1 MLKYVHTSWL
11 HFVLVYIA
19 IMLDG
24 GIALYFAP
32 VLFKMPMSASPYLS
46 LIVMMMPVLTGTV
59 TQMKERSLYI
69 AAFLGGL
76 LFDIFYSG
84 LIGISMIGFPLTV
97 WLASK
102 LQRYLPTSFMSSVAV
117 WFVSMSMYLVFDY
130 AGFGIINLTNL
141 NIPDFI
147 IFHMFPTLIINLMLL
162 VLVYGLLN
170 YWYHNHT
177 TRQPDIS
184 AYNVDDSD
192 LNGRLPSL
200 NSKSRSRSIR

>member
-59 TQMKERSLYI
+59 KQMKERSLYI

-170 YWYHNHT
+170 YWYHA

>member
-11 HFVLVYIA
+11 HFVLVYVA

-130 AGFGIINLTNL
+130 AGFVIINLTNL

-170 YWYHNHT
+170 YWYHT

>member
-32 VLFKMPMSASPYLS
+32 VLFKMPMLASPYLS

-170 YWYHNHT
+170 YWYHT

>member
-170 YWYHNHT
+170 YWYHA

>member
-102 LQRYLPTSFMSSVAV
+102 LQRYLPTSFMSSAAV

-170 YWYHNHT
+170 YWYHT

>member
-170 YWYHNHT
+170 YWYHA

-192 LNGRLPSL
+192 LNGRMPSL

>member
-117 WFVSMSMYLVFDY
+117 WFVSTSMYLVFDY

-170 YWYHNHT
+170 YWYHA

>member
-117 WFVSMSMYLVFDY
+117 WFVSMSMYLVFDF

-170 YWYHNHT
+170 YWYHT

>member
-32 VLFKMPMSASPYLS
+32 VLFKMPMLASPYLS
-46 LIVMMMPVLTGTV
+46 LIVMMMPVLTATV

-170 YWYHNHT
+170 YWYHA

>member
-32 VLFKMPMSASPYLS
+32 VLFKLPMSASPYLS

-102 LQRYLPTSFMSSVAV
+102 LQRYLPTSFISSVAV

-147 IFHMFPTLIINLMLL
+147 IFHMFPTLIVNLLLL

-170 YWYHNHT
+170 YWYHA

-192 LNGRLPSL
+192 LNGRMPSL

>member
-32 VLFKMPMSASPYLS
+32 VLFKMPMSAIPYLS
-46 LIVMMMPVLTGTV
+46 LIVMMMPILTGTV

-170 YWYHNHT
+170 YWYHT

>member
-97 WLASK
+97 WLASR

-170 YWYHNHT
+170 YWYHA

>member
-102 LQRYLPTSFMSSVAV
+102 LQRHLPTAFISSVSV

-147 IFHMFPTLIINLMLL
+147 IFHMFPTLIVNLLLL

-170 YWYHNHT
+170 YWYHE

-192 LNGRLPSL
+192 LNGRMPSL

>member
-11 HFVLVYIA
+11 HFVLVYVA

-147 IFHMFPTLIINLMLL
+147 IFHMFPTLIVNLLLL

-170 YWYHNHT
+170 YWYHA

-192 LNGRLPSL
+192 LNGRMPSL

>member
-170 YWYHNHT
+170 YWYHA

-200 NSKSRSRSIR
+200 NSKSRLRSIR

>member
-46 LIVMMMPVLTGTV
+46 LIVMMMPVLTGTI

-170 YWYHNHT
+170 YWYHT

-200 NSKSRSRSIR
+200 NSKSRTRSIR

>member
-170 YWYHNHT
+170 YWYHT

-192 LNGRLPSL
+192 LNGCLPSL

>member
-102 LQRYLPTSFMSSVAV
+102 LQRYLPTSFISSVAV

-130 AGFGIINLTNL
+130 AGFGIINLANL

-147 IFHMFPTLIINLMLL
+147 IFHMFPTLIVNLLLL

-170 YWYHNHT
+170 YWYHA

-192 LNGRLPSL
+192 LNGRMPSL

>member
-102 LQRYLPTSFMSSVAV
+102 LPRYPPTSFMSSVAV

-170 YWYHNHT
+170 YWYHT

>member
-162 VLVYGLLN
+162 VLVYDLLN
-170 YWYHNHT
+170 YLYHA

>member
-102 LQRYLPTSFMSSVAV
+102 LQRYLPTSLMSSVAV

-170 YWYHNHT
+170 YWYHT

>member
-102 LQRYLPTSFMSSVAV
+102 LQRYLPTSFISSVAV

-147 IFHMFPTLIINLMLL
+147 IFHMFPTLIVNLLLL

-170 YWYHNHT
+170 YWYHA

-192 LNGRLPSL
+192 LNGRMPSL

>member
-130 AGFGIINLTNL
+130 AGFGIIKLTNL

-170 YWYHNHT
+170 YWYRA

>member
-130 AGFGIINLTNL
+130 SGFGIINLTNL

-170 YWYHNHT
+170 YWYHT

>member
-170 YWYHNHT
+170 YWYHT

-192 LNGRLPSL
+192 LNGRLPLL

>member
-170 YWYHNHT
+170 YWYHT

-200 NSKSRSRSIR
+200 NTKSRSRSIR

>member
-170 YWYHNHT
+170 YWYHT

-200 NSKSRSRSIR
+200 NSKSRTRSIR

>member
-32 VLFKMPMSASPYLS
+32 VLFKMPMSAGPYLS

-170 YWYHNHT
+170 YWYHA

>member
-130 AGFGIINLTNL
+130 AGLGIINLTNL

-170 YWYHNHT
+170 YWYHA

>member
-130 AGFGIINLTNL
+130 AGFGIINLMNL

-170 YWYHNHT
+170 YWYHA

-200 NSKSRSRSIR
+200 NSKSRSCSIR

>member
-117 WFVSMSMYLVFDY
+117 WFVSKSMYLVFDY
-130 AGFGIINLTNL
+130 AGFVIINLTNL

-170 YWYHNHT
+170 YWYHT

>member
-46 LIVMMMPVLTGTV
+46 LIVIMMPVLTGTV

-170 YWYHNHT
+170 YWYHT

>member
-102 LQRYLPTSFMSSVAV
+102 LQRYLPASFMSSVAV

-170 YWYHNHT
+170 YWYHT

>member
-46 LIVMMMPVLTGTV
+46 LIVMMMPILTGTV

-170 YWYHNHT
+170 YWYHA

>member
-32 VLFKMPMSASPYLS
+32 LLFKMPMSASPYLS

-170 YWYHNHT
+170 YWYHA

>member
-141 NIPDFI
+141 NIPDVI

-170 YWYHNHT
+170 YWYHT